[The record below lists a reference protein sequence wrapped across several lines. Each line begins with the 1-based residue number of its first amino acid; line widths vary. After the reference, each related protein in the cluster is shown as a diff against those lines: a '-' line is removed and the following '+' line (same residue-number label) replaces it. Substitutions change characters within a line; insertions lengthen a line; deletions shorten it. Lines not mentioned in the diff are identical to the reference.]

1 MEKNNYILKIRMDEK
16 EADTFAKLTPL
27 INLSINES
35 EANMVSRILGYKSA
49 RELVLRGFKK
59 NPYLQNAFVAISFL
73 YITREDK
80 VTFEDFWNRI
90 VFTDKD
96 VERRVKETFNISID
110 EVKGLSELQLELMWM
125 LETDKDEWDDTVSG
139 K

>member
-1 MEKNNYILKIRMDEK
+1 MEKNNYILKIHMDEK
-16 EADTFAKLTPL
+16 EAETFAKLTPL

>member
-16 EADTFAKLTPL
+16 EVETFAKLTPL
-27 INLSINES
+27 INLSINEI
-35 EANMVSRILGYKSA
+35 EANMVSNLLGYQTA
-49 RELVLRGFKK
+49 RELVIRGFKK
-59 NPYLQNAFVAISFL
+59 NPYLQNAFIALSFL

-80 VTFEDFWNRI
+80 ETFEDFWSRI

-96 VERRVKETFNISID
+96 VERRVKKIFNISID
-110 EVKGLSELQLELMWM
+110 EVEGLSKLQLELAWM
-125 LETDKDEWDDTVSG
+125 LETEKDEWDDTVSG

>member
-35 EANMVSRILGYKSA
+35 EA
-49 RELVLRGFKK
+49 
-59 NPYLQNAFVAISFL
+59 PISFL

-80 VTFEDFWNRI
+80 VTFDDFWSRI